1 MNDCAGPGARS
12 PRTTVSRRT
21 LLQTAGGGFAAC
33 AAEAL
38 LGSESV
44 DHNPPH
50 HAARA
55 RAVIQLFM
63 LGGASQ
69 CDLFDYK
76 PVLQSRS
83 GQSIKF
89 TVTGGTV
96 GSPGPLLASPW
107 KWRQHGQCG
116 RWVSNALPHLAGHVD
131 DMAFLMAMKSP
142 TSEHSAGATLQLS
155 GFLVPGFPTAG
166 SWVSYALG
174 NGSEELPAF
183 VALPDPIGLP
193 WTGKNSWT
201 NGFLPAVHQGT
212 MLLPSAAN
220 PVPDLFPAREAAFVT
235 SAAEADG
242 RVLLADIN
250 RHHLRKA
257 GSDSRLEGRIKAAE
271 MAAGMQLAVPRLLA
285 IDDESASC
293 RRLYGI
299 DDPRTEPIGR
309 NCLIARRLV
318 ERGVRFVQVWVG
330 SGVTGNVGN
339 WDSHGSV
346 SPGSDFEKMCIRSD
360 RPIAGLL
367 ADLKARGLFD
377 ETIVIWTT
385 EFGRTPYRQGG
396 EGRDHNGNTF
406 ASWMAGGGIRGG
418 SAYGESDEFS
428 YAAAVNTTTC
438 YDQHATMLH
447 LLGYD
452 HKRVTFRHN
461 GVDRRLT
468 DVHGHVISDI
478 LA

>member
-1 MNDCAGPGARS
+1 MTDRHTSERWHLPA
-12 PRTTVSRRT
+12 VSRREI
-21 LLQTAGGGFAAC
+21 LQAAGGGFAAC

-38 LGSESV
+38 FGGEV
-44 DHNPPH
+44 ARRVGPH
-50 HAARA
+50 HQPRA

-76 PVLQSRS
+76 PALQSR
-83 GQSIKF
+83 GGEQVAF
-89 TVTGGTV
+89 TVSGGTV
-96 GSPGPLLASPW
+96 SKPGPLLASPW
-107 KWRQHGQCG
+107 KWRQHGECG
-116 RWVSNALPHLAGHVD
+116 RWVSDALPHLAGHVD

-142 TSEHSAGATLQLS
+142 TSEHSSGATLQLS
-155 GFLVPGFPTAG
+155 GFLMPGFPSAG

-174 NGSEELPAF
+174 TASEELPAF
-183 VALPDPIGLP
+183 VALPDPVGLP
-193 WTGKNSWT
+193 WTGKNSWS

-235 SAAEADG
+235 SAAEADARG
-242 RVLLADIN
+242 LLADIN
-250 RHHLRKA
+250 RQHLREV
-257 GSDSRLEGRIKAAE
+257 GSDSRLEARIKAAE
-271 MAAGMQLAVPRLLA
+271 LAARMQLAVPQLLA
-285 IDDESASC
+285 IDDESPVC
-293 RRLYGI
+293 RTLYGL
-299 DDPRTEPIGR
+299 DDPRTAPIGR

-318 ERGVRFVQVWVG
+318 ERGVRFVQLWVG
-330 SGVTGNVGN
+330 SGLNGAAGN
-339 WDSHGSV
+339 WDNHGSV
-346 SPGSDFEKMCIRSD
+346 LAGSDFEKMCIRSD

-367 ADLKARGLFD
+367 TDLKARGLLD
-377 ETIVIWTT
+377 ETIVLWTT
-385 EFGRTPYRQGG
+385 EFGRTPYSQGNN
-396 EGRDHNGNTF
+396 GRDHNGNTF
-406 ASWMAGGGIRGG
+406 VSWMAGGGVRGG
-418 SAYGESDEFS
+418 STYGESDEFS

-468 DVHGHVISDI
+468 DVHGHVIPDI
-478 LA
+478 VA